1 MNIRKTKD
9 HKKRAFFSIRAKITV
24 LCTCSILIAVMI
36 VTTLFINVSRKAIT
50 NSTEVTLQDLTA
62 SYNNNLTS
70 AIRQISESGN
80 FMMSSAAISAY
91 VESGGTENEEEVQNL
106 ASMYLNTNSSSEA
119 ISIVDQDGLVL
130 YSTTGTL
137 IGTSLSD
144 QDYFK
149 EMVESGL
156 STQGD
161 VFTSDSG
168 GDACITF
175 AIPLRTDMQV
185 IGAEAPTGG
194 LPSSYSTQSSVPT
207 NQTGGVGGMQLMPV
221 EEFTGAIITTVQVS
235 AFTSN
240 LSNISI
246 ADYDT
251 GYAFILDAS
260 GNYIYHPDESLIGT
274 SVDIEELK
282 NIVAQ
287 AQDNSASQTA
297 VDSTQSMDGT
307 TGILTEA
314 AISQPADCITFTE
327 NCVLKYA
334 GYTTNTENG
343 WTLFIAADQKE
354 VFSILSSVI
363 NQSLLISI
371 LIAVIMAVFTY
382 YFTGKLTK
390 SIKSIT
396 SLIHRTAELDLS
408 KDISF
413 EALSMRNDETGEM
426 SRAIEKMRYV
436 LNDMILHIS
445 TVSER
450 INEAS
455 GKLNTI
461 SYSVNDH
468 ASDNS
473 ATAEELSASMEE
485 TAATTQQIT
494 AAIEQIDN
502 SSKEIVEQVSIG
514 TQLSGVLISR
524 AGQLKEA
531 TDSSIV
537 TARKVYEDV
546 KSRTDAALEQSKSVQ
561 KINILA
567 GAIRDIANQTKL
579 LSLNASIE
587 AARAGEAGA
596 GFAVVASEIGILA
609 HQSQTT
615 VQEINTIVDEVY
627 LAVENMAKSL
637 KQTLDFLERNVLT
650 NYNDFSGSSDRYNA
664 DALIMNDTMNTIHKQ
679 TDLLNTNL
687 SGISASI
694 AEINMMVSEASRGVN
709 DVAEKNTSIVSL
721 TGTTQTMAA
730 ENTEY
735 ANGLKEIVEKFRL

>member
-1 MNIRKTKD
+1 MKTRKTKD
-9 HKKRAFFSIRAKITV
+9 QKKQAFFSIRAKITV

-36 VTTLFINVSRKAIT
+36 VTTLFINVTRRAIT

-62 SYNNNLTS
+62 SYSNNLAS

-91 VESGGTENEEEVQNL
+91 VESGGTENVEEVENL
-106 ASMYLNTNSSSEA
+106 ASMYLSTNSSSEA

-130 YSTTGTL
+130 YSTTSTLTGTN
-137 IGTSLSD
+137 LSD

-149 EMVESGL
+149 KMVESGL

-161 VFTSDSG
+161 VFTSDNSG
-168 GDACITF
+168 ETCITF
-175 AIPLRTDMQV
+175 AIPLRTDMQIV
-185 IGAEAPTGG
+185 GVEAPTGG
-194 LPSSYSTQSSVPT
+194 LPIPGTTQNSAPT
-207 NQTGGVGGMQLMPV
+207 NQTGGAGGLQQIPV

-240 LSNISI
+240 LSSINI

-251 GYAFILDAS
+251 GYAFILDTS

-274 SVDIEELK
+274 PTDNEELK
-282 NIVAQ
+282 SIAAQ
-287 AQDNSASQTA
+287 
-297 VDSTQSMDGT
+297 
-307 TGILTEA
+307 
-314 AISQPADCITFTE
+314 ADCITFTE
-327 NCVLKYA
+327 NGVLKYA

-354 VFSILSSVI
+354 VFSVLSSVI
-363 NQSLLISI
+363 NQSLLVSI

-382 YFTGKLTK
+382 YFTGKITK

-396 SLIHRTAELDLS
+396 SLIHKTADLDLS
-408 KDISF
+408 MDTSF
-413 EALSMRNDETGEM
+413 ESLSLRGDETGEM
-426 SRAIEKMRYV
+426 SRAIEKMRSV

-455 GKLNTI
+455 GNLSSI

-485 TAATTQQIT
+485 TAATTQQIY

-502 SSKEIVEQVSIG
+502 SSKEIAEQVSIG
-514 TQLSGVLISR
+514 TQLSGGLISR

-537 TARKVYEDV
+537 TARRVYEDV
-546 KSRTDAALEQSKSVQ
+546 KTRTDAALEQSKSVQ

-567 GAIRDIANQTKL
+567 NAIKDIANQTNL

-627 LAVENMAKSL
+627 LAVENMSKSL
-637 KQTLDFLERNVLT
+637 KQTLDFLEMNVLT
-650 NYNDFSGSSDRYNA
+650 NYNDFSGSSDRYND
-664 DALIMNDTMNTIHKQ
+664 DAIIMNDTMNTIQKQ
-679 TDLLNTNL
+679 IDLLNTNL

-694 AEINMMVSEASRGVN
+694 AEINMMVNEASHGVN

-735 ANGLKEIVEKFRL
+735 ANGLKEIVEKFTL